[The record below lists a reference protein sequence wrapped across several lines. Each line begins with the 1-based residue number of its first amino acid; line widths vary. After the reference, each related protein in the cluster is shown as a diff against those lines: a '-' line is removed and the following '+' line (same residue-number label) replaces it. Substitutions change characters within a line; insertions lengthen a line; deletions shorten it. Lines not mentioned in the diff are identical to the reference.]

1 MRVLVTGTSS
11 GIGSV
16 IAVRLAEHG
25 HEVVAGARRV
35 ADIPSHPRIRPVE
48 LDVTDSVQLAAV
60 AEGIG
65 PLGGVVNNAGINIA
79 GPLEHLPLD
88 RFREQ
93 LETNL
98 VGVVAVSQAF
108 LPAIRAGRGR
118 IVMIG
123 SASGFVATPLLGAY
137 CASKFAVQAVADAL
151 RQELAP
157 WGLPVVMVNPGSFAS
172 QNRATTTAMMEGERA
187 VMGKS
192 AERQYGRAMDALV
205 QFNRSVE
212 AGSGNPE
219 RVAAVVERALTARR
233 PRPRY
238 LVGADAR
245 LIIAMK
251 RLLPTRSMDAALSR
265 IMGLPR
271 RPMA

>member
-11 GIGSV
+11 GIGSA

-25 HEVVAGARRV
+25 HDVVAGARRV

-48 LDVTDSVQLAAV
+48 LDVTDSAQLAAV
-60 AEGIG
+60 AENMG

-79 GPLEHLPLD
+79 GPLEHLSLD

-98 VGVVAVSQAF
+98 VGVVAVSQTF

-137 CASKFAVQAVADAL
+137 CASKFAVQAIADAL

-157 WGLPVVMVNPGSFAS
+157 WELPVVMVNPGSFAS
-172 QNRATTTAMMEGERA
+172 HNRATTTAMMNAERA
-187 VMGKS
+187 VMGES
-192 AERQYGRAMDALV
+192 AERRYGRAMDALV

-212 AGSGNPE
+212 AASGNPE

-233 PRPRY
+233 PQPRY

-245 LIIAMK
+245 LIIALK
-251 RLLPTRSMDAALSR
+251 RLLPTRSMDAVLSR

-271 RPMA
+271 HPTD